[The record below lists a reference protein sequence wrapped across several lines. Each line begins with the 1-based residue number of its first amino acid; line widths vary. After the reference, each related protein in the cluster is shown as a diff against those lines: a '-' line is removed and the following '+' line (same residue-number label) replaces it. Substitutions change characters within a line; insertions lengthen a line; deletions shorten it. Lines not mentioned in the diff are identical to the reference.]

1 MEMQPISI
9 DTLASKYALGTE
21 SLSDVYDRVAAALA
35 QAEKDPERW
44 QPVFRE
50 AFDNGLL
57 MAGRI
62 MSGAGSGVDVTLLNC
77 FVEPVGDSMA
87 EIMNALADAAETMR
101 RGGGVGYSFSRI
113 RPHGAKVKGTGS
125 VASGPLSY
133 MSLFDAMC
141 DTVSSKGS
149 RRGAQMGVLSVDHPD
164 IEAFVDAKAKPFQEK
179 PYQNFNLSVGIKAG
193 FMEAVEQDHEWSLV
207 HEAEPSQALIDSGAY
222 RRDDGLWVY
231 RSISARGLWQKIMR
245 ATYDYADPGVLFLDR
260 MNAENNLAY
269 CETIEATNP
278 CGEQPLPPFGCCCLG
293 PVNLAKLVKQPFTDD
308 AQFDYAQLASLV
320 RVAVRMLDNV
330 LDLSYWPLEA
340 QRQEAMQ
347 KRRVGLGYTGLGDAL
362 LMLGLR
368 YGGDAARDFTA
379 HVTRCLRDEAY
390 SASIDLAKEK
400 GAFPL
405 LDKER
410 YLSSGFARRLPVEIQ
425 AEIRQHGI
433 RNSHLLSIAPTG
445 TVSLAFGDNCSSGI
459 EPVFTWH
466 GQRRV
471 RQANGPVR
479 IYPVYNH
486 AYRLF
491 KHLQGWDALPDE
503 EVVGRLPGYWVTAE
517 QVDPFD
523 HLAMV
528 AAAAPY
534 IDTAISKTINVGHD
548 YPFERFRDLYL
559 EAWKG
564 GLKGV
569 TTFRANAAVEGVL
582 LKASEPPPASAD
594 LDESDPDRRIRLKSV
609 PELTLASLRWRKRP
623 RPVNGNPAWVYM
635 IEHPHGSSFAVFIG
649 HIQNGKSYP
658 FEVWVNGAE
667 QPRGLGALAKSL
679 SMDMRSNDRGYLRAK
694 LASLMKT
701 ASDEAFDMPF
711 PPTGEIRRM
720 PSLVAAFAAVVEH
733 RCAEL
738 GAFED
743 GGKTPV
749 LDALMSRK
757 EPKAGPDGTLSW
769 TVDVNNATTGDDFV
783 LGVKELDLP
792 DGTRRPYSIWLA
804 GDYPRVLDGLCK
816 SLSFD
821 MRVLDPA
828 WVGGKLR
835 QLLDYAEPRGEF
847 WAKAPRADGQQ
858 LYSSTV
864 AYLARLLI
872 HRYAMLGILD
882 EEGYPMQNLGAV
894 DIDGDEDSNVVPLRA
909 AGAMEVRQ
917 YAGKRCTECGNYSM
931 IKRDGCD
938 YCSACGATGSCG

>member
-21 SLSDVYDRVAAALA
+21 SMSDVYDRVAAALA

-50 AFDNGLL
+50 AFNNGLL

-193 FMEAVEQDHEWSLV
+193 FMEAVEQDLDWPLV
-207 HEAEPSQALIDSGAY
+207 HEAEPSQALIDTGAY

-293 PVNLAKLVKQPFTDD
+293 PVNLAKLVKQPFTND
-308 AQFDYAQLASLV
+308 AQFDYAQLTSLV

-330 LDLSYWPLEA
+330 LDLSYWPLEV

-368 YGGDAARDFTA
+368 YGSDAARDFTA

-425 AEIRQHGI
+425 AEIHQHGI

-479 IYPVYNH
+479 TYPVYNH

-491 KHLQGWDALPDE
+491 KHLQGWDALQDE

-582 LKASEPPPASAD
+582 LKASEPPPACAD
-594 LDESDPDRRIRLKSV
+594 LDETDPDRRIRLKSV

-649 HIQNGKSYP
+649 HMQNGKSYP

-757 EPKAGPDGTLSW
+757 EPKAGPAGTLSW

-858 LYSSTV
+858 LYPSTV